1 MRKGEKVVFYI
12 LFGVLFLLLILNIFY
27 TATLHNITSGS
38 DGASNNANQAA
49 IEISDDTTKVVKS
62 VNDSVVTV
70 ALYQGD
76 RLIGNG
82 SGSIYNYANN
92 KAKIITN
99 NHVVDSDGDI
109 SIKVIFSNKKE
120 VDATIIGK
128 DAVSDLALLETK
140 VDFKPTP
147 IKLGDSSKLQV
158 GESVIA
164 IGSPLDIQFT
174 GTVTK
179 GIISGLN
186 RMIDSNNTTM
196 EFIQTDTSIN
206 PGNSGGPLINMA
218 GQMIG
223 INTSKISMTGYEGMG
238 FSIPINEA
246 LSIIEKLEKD
256 GKIERP
262 VLGIS
267 YQPVSTLLEY
277 SQGQVDIPKGLD
289 EGLYVVSVN
298 AGSAAAKAGIKADD
312 IIYSVND
319 KEITKT
325 SVFSSVLYA
334 SKKGDVLKLGIYRNG
349 EKITIN
355 VTL

>member
-1 MRKGEKVVFYI
+1 MRKGERVFFYS
-12 LFGVLFLLLILNIFY
+12 LLGVLFILLVLNIFY
-27 TATLHNITSGS
+27 TATLKNNMTNNTTSS
-38 DGASNNANQAA
+38 SSANQAA
-49 IEISDDTTKVVKS
+49 IEISDDTTKVVKG
-62 VNDSVVTV
+62 VNDSVVTI
-70 ALYQGD
+70 ALYQNNQ
-76 RLIGNG
+76 LIGNG
-82 SGSIYNYANN
+82 SGSIYSYDKN

-99 NHVVDSDGDI
+99 NHVVDSDGNIDI
-109 SIKVIFSNKKE
+109 RVIFSNKKE
-120 VDATIIGK
+120 VKAKVIGK
-128 DAVSDLALLETK
+128 DAVSDLALLETD
-140 VDFKPTP
+140 VDFTPTP

-158 GESVIA
+158 GETVIA

-186 RMIDSNNTTM
+186 RLIDSNNTTM

-267 YQPVSTLLEY
+267 YQPVSAILEY
-277 SQGQVDIPKGLD
+277 SQGQVNIPKGLD
-289 EGLYVVSVN
+289 EGLYVVSVQ
-298 AGSAAAKAGIKADD
+298 AKSAASKAGIQPDD

-319 KEITKT
+319 KEITSS
-325 SVFSSVLYA
+325 SVFSSVLYS
-334 SKKGDVLKLGIYRNG
+334 SKKGDVLKLGIYRDG
-349 EKITIN
+349 QKITVN